1 MEHLI
6 FSNDSYEMD
15 WLRQDFRYGKVTGP
29 EELEFAAETE
39 QKGDIAYTCVSI
51 TNPSDKPYFTNNE
64 SIAITF
70 LSLIHI

>member
-39 QKGDIAYTCVSI
+39 QKGDIAYT
-51 TNPSDKPYFTNNE
+51 
-64 SIAITF
+64 
-70 LSLIHI
+70 LSL